1 MERISQK
8 TVWQRIQILIF
19 SVFFLNSNVVLA
31 SKAINNKT
39 VADIF
44 EKAYVSRN
52 NNMFTHY
59 AMKIRD
65 TLKANND
72 EYALSTTIET
82 IPDKNIVF
90 YSYFLHKSQ
99 GCNRYAFNI
108 YMKCSDTIFINGKFW
123 NQKNFNALLLE
134 YNNHYRMIKNRNL
147 DDGNL
152 KFFFMLH
159 FNTSEIDVFSPLMWK
174 KMFDALHLIRQ
185 LRNQHNDSVSAKLF
199 QKDFC
204 KLNYS
209 QKMEVVKKDI
219 FFELITFYKF

>member
-8 TVWQRIQILIF
+8 SVWQRILILIF
-19 SVFFLNSNVVLA
+19 LVIFFNSNAVFA
-31 SKAINNKT
+31 SNTIKHKT

-44 EKAYVSRN
+44 EKAYINRN

-59 AMKIRD
+59 ALKIRD

-72 EYALSTTIET
+72 EYALSTLIET

-90 YSYFLHKSQ
+90 YSYFINNSQ

-108 YMKCSDTIFINGKFW
+108 YIKCSDTIFINDKFW

-174 KMFDALHLIRQ
+174 KMFDAIHLIRQ
-185 LRNQHNDSVSAKLF
+185 LRNQYNNNLSTKLF
-199 QKDFC
+199 QNFFC
-204 KLNYS
+204 NLSYS
-209 QKMEVVKKDI
+209 QKMEVVKNNM
-219 FFELITFYKF
+219 FFELIKFYSF